1 MHTQQIHCR
10 CISWMYYFICAQGNM
25 YKDVIAGGNNKKL
38 KTTQMSMNRRIDK
51 QTVVYSG
58 ILDNN

>member
-1 MHTQQIHCR
+1 
-10 CISWMYYFICAQGNM
+10 M